1 MSERFL
7 VPLYQNESF
16 LPENKQNFVMFFFR
30 KNKQMSFVDAAESVP
45 NTLKL
50 VVFFFCG
57 AWRFAWQDDSAYR
70 KHLNH
75 LDKFQSTWGKL

>member
-1 MSERFL
+1 
-7 VPLYQNESF
+7 
-16 LPENKQNFVMFFFR
+16 
-30 KNKQMSFVDAAESVP
+30 MSFVDAAESVA

-50 VVFFFCG
+50 VVFFFG

-75 LDKFQSTWGKL
+75 LDKFKVLGENYEKWRSILI

>member
-30 KNKQMSFVDAAESVP
+30 KNKQMSFVDAAESVA

-50 VVFFFCG
+50 VVFFFAEPG
-57 AWRFAWQDDSAYR
+57 GLLGRMTPHTASI
-70 KHLNH
+70 
-75 LDKFQSTWGKL
+75 SII